1 MYLYVGG
8 DGSFKKTRMP
18 ARNVKAG
25 NADGFGPFMM
35 GKPADKEA
43 LVRDFEMFEF
53 RLLFLLT
60 DSPISTPM
68 MTVL

>member
-1 MYLYVGG
+1 
-8 DGSFKKTRMP
+8 MP